1 MKIIPAIDI
10 IDGKCVRLTQGDYNQ
25 KKVYDQSPLD
35 VATDL
40 VEKGIKHLHMVDL
53 DGAKSNSPKN
63 LYTLNQ
69 IALETDLQIDFG
81 GGIKSEDSLIQAVR
95 SGAHQVNIGSLAI
108 RNPLLVKF
116 WIMKYGADK
125 IILSADVKEGKIAV
139 NGWQEK
145 SEIELFDFI
154 NDFSDDGAV
163 NFVCTDI
170 CKDGM
175 MQGSSIELYDKILDH
190 FPHIKLTASGGVSSI
205 REMKT
210 LQEIGVDGV
219 ILGKALYEGLVDL
232 EEVVR
237 TFEIV

>member
-40 VEKGIKHLHMVDL
+40 VEKGIKHLHIVDL